1 MSNERIVHVV
11 EDDAAVRRSLERLL
25 GSAGLTPVLYESA
38 VSFLARHKA
47 RHKDCHWDV
56 FCWMSGCRTWMA
68 SSSRPGLIALALR
81 CR

>member
-25 GSAGLTPVLYESA
+25 DSAGLTPVLYESA
-38 VSFLARHKA
+38 VSFLGAAQGLSR
-47 RHKDCHWDV
+47 DV

>member
-25 GSAGLTPVLYESA
+25 DSAGLTPVLYESA
-38 VSFLARHKA
+38 VSFLR
-47 RHKDCHWDV
+47 RGTRTVSWDV